1 MSAPDGPSAD
11 KRKLN
16 DLGRRLDDLERR
28 AETTGTIPPKA
39 KAEPNSALGS
49 AFKLSTEF
57 VAALVVGGGMG
68 WLLDKAFGKDVPI
81 DMMFVCRREEEGRL
95 FASVVSLI
103 FGDRVNV
110 VRHAMPDGVHGTRQA
125 LDGDVRNSRLKRAA
139 ARREAWLPL
148 AFAQELA
155 QTHGLSHYMLALHH
169 PADAPRLRALLSA
182 DARRAGIDLE
192 VTDWKDTEGADLL
205 RRGLSLLAVYRGLVV
220 MVILIIAGA
229 SVLTTMMKTVR
240 ERTREIGTLR
250 SLGYLRSHMLAMFAV
265 ESAILALYAGVVGL
279 AAAAAVTATVNA
291 AHIMYKAGLMAESIP
306 LRIGY
311 SPGAYLWG
319 FVFLSIVAVSAALVA
334 ARKVASMRIA
344 AALAD

>member
-1 MSAPDGPSAD
+1 MDPATSTPRPVERPFACRQKIITLTANSGH
-11 KRKLN
+11 
-16 DLGRRLDDLERR
+16 GRMNAVETEIVGLSSSGAREFDERM
-28 AETTGTIPPKA
+28 
-39 KAEPNSALGS
+39 L
-49 AFKLSTEF
+49 
-57 VAALVVGGGMG
+57 
-68 WLLDKAFGKDVPI
+68 
-81 DMMFVCRREEEGRL
+81 
-95 FASVVSLI
+95 
-103 FGDRVNV
+103 
-110 VRHAMPDGVHGTRQA
+110 
-125 LDGDVRNSRLKRAA
+125 
-139 ARREAWLPL
+139 WLPL